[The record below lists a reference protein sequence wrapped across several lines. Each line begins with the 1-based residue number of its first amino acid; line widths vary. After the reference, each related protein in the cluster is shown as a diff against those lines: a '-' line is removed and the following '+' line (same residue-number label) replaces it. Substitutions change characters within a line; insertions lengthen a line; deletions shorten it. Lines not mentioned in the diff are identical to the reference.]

1 MAVVVSR
8 WAAGRHQE
16 NGAGMPER
24 SEFRMPGQHR
34 ISGVVA
40 TAVALVAAGGC
51 SSSPSTPPGEA
62 KPEASPKAR
71 TTSSSP
77 APATTTTGAT
87 PSKAPQNSTWYT
99 IDYASA
105 SSYTLVLSKDGTLFS
120 LQRPRTAVGD
130 DAPSGC
136 TGAFTL
142 KGGGGATTADVEAG
156 KPLTLRLDC
165 IDQVVVNDRYP
176 EHKFTGTMTATVSD
190 GTVGP
195 TGTPLRKIVWNHGR
209 TDYLNQS

>member
-1 MAVVVSR
+1 
-8 WAAGRHQE
+8 
-16 NGAGMPER
+16 MPER
-24 SEFRMPGQHR
+24 SEFRMAGQHR

-40 TAVALVAAGGC
+40 TAVALVAVGGC

-62 KPEASPKAR
+62 KPDASPKAR
-71 TTSSSP
+71 TTSSSLT
-77 APATTTTGAT
+77 PATPTTSAP
-87 PSKAPQNSTWYT
+87 PSKAPKHSTWHT

-105 SSYTLVLSKDGTLFS
+105 GSYTLVLSKDGTLVSF
-120 LQRPRTAVGD
+120 QRPRTAVGD
-130 DAPSGC
+130 NAPSGC

-142 KGGGGATTADVEAG
+142 KGGVGATTADVEAG

-165 IDQVVVNDRYP
+165 IDQVVVNNRHP

-195 TGTPLRKIVWNHGR
+195 AGTPLRKIVWNHGQ
-209 TDYLNQS
+209 TDYLNQSRR